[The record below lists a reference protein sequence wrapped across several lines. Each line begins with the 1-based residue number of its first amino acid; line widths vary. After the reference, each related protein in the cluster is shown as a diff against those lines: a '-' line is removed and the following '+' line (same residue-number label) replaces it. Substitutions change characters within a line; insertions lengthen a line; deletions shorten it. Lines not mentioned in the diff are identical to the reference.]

1 MGARLLPRN
10 PVILG
15 LWNVAMTAA
24 NWQNNFL
31 FARQP
36 SGTCGAAEQSVN
48 TSRPLATNSEF
59 AFCEHVLGAP
69 IASLTDSIR
78 NGSPTGPGDLCQ
90 NNTLPHRPGSGR
102 CLPTLCRPSS

>member
-24 NWQNNFL
+24 NWQSSFL

-48 TSRPLATNSEF
+48 TSRLLATNSEF

-78 NGSPTGPGDLCQ
+78 NGSTMGHVGLCQ
-90 NNTLPHRPGSGR
+90 IRRWLSWADSGCCFPLFWR
-102 CLPTLCRPSS
+102 L

>member
-1 MGARLLPRN
+1 
-10 PVILG
+10 
-15 LWNVAMTAA
+15 MTAA
-24 NWQNNFL
+24 NWQNNFR

-48 TSRPLATNSEF
+48 TSRLLATNSEF

-78 NGSPTGPGDLCQ
+78 NGSPMGHVDFFQ
-90 NNTLPHRPGSGR
+90 NQTLAPLARIPPVAFPPFVES
-102 CLPTLCRPSS
+102 PPFPSSH